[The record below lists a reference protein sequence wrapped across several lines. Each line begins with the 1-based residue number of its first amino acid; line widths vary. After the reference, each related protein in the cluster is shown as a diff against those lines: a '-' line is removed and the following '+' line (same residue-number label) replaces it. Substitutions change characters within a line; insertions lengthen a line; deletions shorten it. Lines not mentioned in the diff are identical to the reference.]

1 MSRRDHQERVV
12 FFDLCSGKGLT
23 AVLLALSYPH
33 AEVVAL
39 DIISD
44 KCLPH
49 TQDIGAC
56 VNNTQQ

>member
-1 MSRRDHQERVV
+1 M